1 MFRKAKASHWGNTWE
16 GGNAQAPKACIC
28 CEHVTRV
35 LYVHSQ
41 QSKLLRHVS
50 QKTYKQWHIFAH
62 VALKANVS
70 TGKRAVMELLHHGF
84 FFCRERMRFKNLRMK
99 LGERIRLKDR
109 MSEHVSQ
116 RKERKEMKKELFR
129 KGSPFTKA
137 TAAVLSLTLAFGM
150 TPALALAQPTNEGG
164 GYSLI

>member
-84 FFCRERMRFKNLRMK
+84 FFCRERMRFK
-99 LGERIRLKDR
+99 DR
-109 MSEHVSQ
+109 MSEHVPQ